1 MPSIRKQI
9 TYPIELA
16 WAAVCGADRI
26 NLQEYYNQNTYSSN
40 QVKFNK
46 VIAYELLAEPENIQ
60 PEDKEF
66 GAKMAEHFKG
76 LLFRTLTGGTQNGF
90 LDTIANIVAKEEVS
104 KFDVACMAALPK
116 VYRKDL
122 TKEIKTEKQ
131 QALAST
137 SEYIGTIGSKQELA
151 VEIIDSIYSRNYNI
165 YINTATDGA
174 NVIKF
179 TTVHDATVF
188 PQGEKI
194 RIKGAVKKQEINN
207 RTGAKE
213 TWLTRVKRV

>member
-1 MPSIRKQI
+1 MPSNLKQT

-16 WAAVCGADRI
+16 WAAVCGADRV
-26 NLQEYYNQNTYSSN
+26 NLQEYYNQNSYSST
-40 QVKFNK
+40 QFTFNK
-46 VIAYELLAEPENIQ
+46 VIAYQLLAEPELIQ

-66 GAKMAEHFKG
+66 GAKLAEHFKG

-116 VYRKDL
+116 TYRKDL
-122 TKEIKTEKQ
+122 IKEAKTEKQ
-131 QALAST
+131 QTLAST
-137 SEYIGTIGSKQELA
+137 SEYIGAVGSKQELA
-151 VEIIDSIYSRNYNI
+151 VELIDSIYSRNYNI
-165 YINTATDGA
+165 YINTATDGM

-179 TTVHDATVF
+179 TTAHDASVF
-188 PQGEKI
+188 PVGEKI
-194 RIKGAVKKQEINN
+194 RVKGAVKKQEINN